1 MKWSALGKKEAESL
15 QHGFEKGS
23 LTKPAGRIEADP
35 LFALDADGRKKRD
48 TSSTEPVSAHSS
60 NCMTMGDS
68 LTKPT
73 GRIEAYSLFA
83 LDADGQKKKGHVLD
97 GASVSAFIRLHY

>member
-35 LFALDADGRKKRD
+35 LFALDADGRKK
-48 TSSTEPVSAHSS
+48 
-60 NCMTMGDS
+60 
-68 LTKPT
+68 
-73 GRIEAYSLFA
+73 
-83 LDADGQKKKGHVLD
+83 KGHVLD